1 VSEPTNVKL
10 EEAQERLK
18 RMFQSEVDHYKAD
31 PATALDESGYESF
44 DDWYETWC
52 GMFKKRK
59 LEPPSRPAFAEP
71 NAVELPVAQLA
82 DVVDAANALGR
93 KLEAR
98 DMNPAMER
106 LAEQWLS
113 QQKID
118 ANTFEFLQEMNAELK
133 QKGHVTTGQAKGV
146 LNCAIAD
153 ARRAVKAAE
162 AEAARNQRATGPD
175 GTPPPPWTDLE
186 AGIYLHEGAVY
197 KVQMAVHGSGR
208 PYAKRLVVTKPEPGE
223 SPSRGKFEYEPGAV
237 RLLVPSDR
245 MDLAKAKEF
254 GAVYGVCVNCGAT
267 LTDETS
273 IERGIGPICESRI

>member
-1 VSEPTNVKL
+1 
-10 EEAQERLK
+10 
-18 RMFQSEVDHYKAD
+18 
-31 PATALDESGYESF
+31 
-44 DDWYETWC
+44 
-52 GMFKKRK
+52 
-59 LEPPSRPAFAEP
+59 
-71 NAVELPVAQLA
+71 
-82 DVVDAANALGR
+82 
-93 KLEAR
+93 
-98 DMNPAMER
+98 MNPAMER

-118 ANTFEFLQEMNAELK
+118 ANTFEFLQEMNTELK
-133 QKGHVTTGQAKGV
+133 SKGHLTTGQAKGV

-162 AEAARNQRATGPD
+162 AEAVRNERATGPD

-186 AGIYLHEGAVY
+186 AGIYLHEGSVY

-208 PYAKRLVVTKPEPGE
+208 PYAKRLVVAKPEPGE

-254 GAVYGVCVNCGAT
+254 GAVYGVCCNCGAT